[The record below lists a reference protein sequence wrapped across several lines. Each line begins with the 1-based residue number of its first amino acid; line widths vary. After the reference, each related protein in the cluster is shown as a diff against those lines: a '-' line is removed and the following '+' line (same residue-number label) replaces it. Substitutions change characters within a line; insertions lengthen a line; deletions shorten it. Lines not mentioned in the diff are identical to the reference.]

1 VHRNETNPL
10 YFKGKAPPSD
20 LTTILNELNDDII
33 PNADI
38 YNPFT
43 PVVSP
48 TTEAHPHVDK
58 IFVQT
63 SSGYRAVDNNNSFYK
78 TSAADGDSDSNK

>member
-1 VHRNETNPL
+1 MKKIYT
-10 YFKGKAPPSD
+10 FIGKAPPSD
-20 LTTILNELNDDII
+20 ITTILNELNDDII
-33 PNADI
+33 PNSDI

-48 TTEAHPHVDK
+48 TTEQNPHVDK

-63 SSGYRAVDNNNSFYK
+63 SSGYRAVDNNSSFYK
-78 TSAADGDSDSNK
+78 TSAAAGDSDSNK

>member
-1 VHRNETNPL
+1 
-10 YFKGKAPPSD
+10 

-33 PNADI
+33 PNTGDI

-48 TTEAHPHVDK
+48 TTEQHVDK

-63 SSGYRAVDNNNSFYK
+63 SSGYRAVDNNNTFYK
-78 TSAADGDSDSNK
+78 NSPDGDDSDSNK

>member
-1 VHRNETNPL
+1 ML
-10 YFKGKAPPSD
+10 SGKAPPSD
-20 LTTILNELNDDII
+20 LTTILNELSDDVI
-33 PNADI
+33 PNNDI

-48 TTEAHPHVDK
+48 TTEQQIVDK

-63 SSGYRAVDNNNSFYK
+63 STGYRAVDNNNSFYK
-78 TSAADGDSDSNK
+78 SSALDDDSDSNK

>member
-1 VHRNETNPL
+1 MLV
-10 YFKGKAPPSD
+10 GKAPPSD
-20 LTTILNELNDDII
+20 LTTILNELNEDII
-33 PNADI
+33 PNNHDI

-48 TTEAHPHVDK
+48 TTEQHPQIVDK

-78 TSAADGDSDSNK
+78 RSADGDSDSNK

>member
-1 VHRNETNPL
+1 M
-10 YFKGKAPPSD
+10 FAGKAPPSD
-20 LTTILNELNDDII
+20 LTTMLNELSDDVI
-33 PNADI
+33 PNNDI

-48 TTEAHPHVDK
+48 TTEQHPQIVDK

-63 SSGYRAVDNNNSFYK
+63 SSGYRAVDNNSFYK
-78 TSAADGDSDSNK
+78 SSALDGDSDSNK

>member
-1 VHRNETNPL
+1 M
-10 YFKGKAPPSD
+10 FSGKAPPSD
-20 LTTILNELNDDII
+20 LTTILNELNDDIVS
-33 PNADI
+33 NNDI

-48 TTEAHPHVDK
+48 TEQHPQIVDK

-63 SSGYRAVDNNNSFYK
+63 SSGYRTVDNNSFYK
-78 TSAADGDSDSNK
+78 NSVLDGNSESNK

>member
-1 VHRNETNPL
+1 
-10 YFKGKAPPSD
+10 

-33 PNADI
+33 SNGNHNEI

-48 TTEAHPHVDK
+48 TTEHNSQVIDK

-63 SSGYRAVDNNNSFYK
+63 ASGYRAVDNNTSFYNK
-78 TSAADGDSDSNK
+78 SISGDNSDSNK

>member
-1 VHRNETNPL
+1 MLSLKIRVM
-10 YFKGKAPPSD
+10 FIGKAPPSD

-33 PNADI
+33 PNNDI

-48 TTEAHPHVDK
+48 TTEQHPQMVDK

-63 SSGYRAVDNNNSFYK
+63 SSGYRAVDNNNTFYRS
-78 TSAADGDSDSNK
+78 SAMDGESGSNK

>member
-1 VHRNETNPL
+1 MVKLFLLATFP
-10 YFKGKAPPSD
+10 GKSQPND
-20 LTTILNELNDDII
+20 LTTILNELNDDVI
-33 PNADI
+33 PNSDI

-48 TTEAHPHVDK
+48 TTEQHPQIIDK

-63 SSGYRAVDNNNSFYK
+63 SSGYRTVDNNSFYK
-78 TSAADGDSDSNK
+78 NSALDDDSESNK

>member
-1 VHRNETNPL
+1 MTYSSYNFFP
-10 YFKGKAPPSD
+10 GKTQPND
-20 LTTILNELNDDII
+20 LTTILNELNDDVI
-33 PNADI
+33 PNSDI

-48 TTEAHPHVDK
+48 TTEQHPQIIDK

-63 SSGYRAVDNNNSFYK
+63 SSGYRTVDNNSFYK
-78 TSAADGDSDSNK
+78 NSALDEDSESNK

>member
-1 VHRNETNPL
+1 
-10 YFKGKAPPSD
+10 

-33 PNADI
+33 PHTGDI

-48 TTEAHPHVDK
+48 TAEQPHVDK
-58 IFVQT
+58 IFVQRCRT
-63 SSGYRAVDNNNSFYK
+63 VDNNNSFYK
-78 TSAADGDSDSNK
+78 TSAADGDSESNK